1 MTPLEEIKLRIRSKK
16 ENAAGQGVRKF
27 MPRDRLQKLLTI
39 DEIASTL
46 TDPVLHI
53 PQHKLGDTR
62 DILFREGIRIF
73 AILLELNLEKKL
85 VAFIEHDLL
94 DSALPLLI
102 NDLET
107 VIPEAASSFETLQW
121 DYLAY
126 RFRRGQYHRRV
137 KPKEILPYIEEKKI
151 GGGGFS
157 SVYKVLVHSAHQNL
171 VQDTANAVSIFIWW
185 SSK

>member
-1 MTPLEEIKLRIRSKK
+1 MTPLEEIKLRIQNEK

-53 PQHKLGDTR
+53 PQHKLQDTR
-62 DILFREGIRIF
+62 DILVREGISIF

-85 VAFIEHDLL
+85 VSFIEHDLL
-94 DSALPLLI
+94 DSALPLPI
-102 NDLET
+102 SDLET
-107 VIPEAASSFETLQW
+107 VIPEAASNFETLQW

-137 KPKEILPYIEEKKI
+137 KPKEILPYVEEKKI

-157 SVYKVLVHSAHQNL
+157 SVYKVLVHSAYQNL
-171 VQDTANAVSIFIWW
+171 IPDTANAVRIFVQCF
-185 SSK
+185 SK